1 MFLVT
6 LKDTSGSY
14 DTYYENITNLCVCEN
29 EPSKK
34 DLSKILKNNLSL
46 FPDNFNILA
55 FLIANYIE
63 QTSDDW
69 ELKTSVFNNRIEN
82 GKYDYAYE
90 ENRVYSLT
98 VTEIECVK
106 N

>member
-34 DLSKILKNNLSL
+34 DLLKILKNNLSL

-69 ELKTSVFNNRIEN
+69 ELKTSVFDNLCEKVRYE
-82 GKYDYAYE
+82 YDNA
-90 ENRVYSLT
+90 RVYSLT